1 MPPSHA
7 TRLEVGNFHRP
18 CLTVV
23 ARVEYGLQPFTAV
36 LRRVQCFA
44 VRKVTG
50 PVPED
55 FSRRRQPTARPC
67 RVAEPM
73 ARAPGHRSFQSQQAA
88 AISPMATS
96 QPTPLPDA
104 SLAKKDR
111 PPPLALSDN
120 ARKALL
126 QFDSRG
132 RLMRWLTRFS
142 MQKLAMWVQWTHFD
156 HRRVCSEREVNEV
169 LRMVTAST
177 TAPRCAVQL
186 IYHQLPS
193 RKPDCSGYRKLAARP
208 DDETRALLHACRL

>member
-1 MPPSHA
+1 
-7 TRLEVGNFHRP
+7 
-18 CLTVV
+18 
-23 ARVEYGLQPFTAV
+23 
-36 LRRVQCFA
+36 
-44 VRKVTG
+44 
-50 PVPED
+50 
-55 FSRRRQPTARPC
+55 
-67 RVAEPM
+67 M
-73 ARAPGHRSFQSQQAA
+73 ARALGHRSFQSQQAA
-88 AISPMATS
+88 VISPMATS

-169 LRMVTAST
+169 LRTVDCFDNRATLRRAVDQPPI
-177 TAPRCAVQL
+177 AVAQAGLQWVPQAGRPPR
-186 IYHQLPS
+186 
-193 RKPDCSGYRKLAARP
+193 
-208 DDETRALLHACRL
+208 

>member
-1 MPPSHA
+1 M
-7 TRLEVGNFHRP
+7 
-18 CLTVV
+18 
-23 ARVEYGLQPFTAV
+23 
-36 LRRVQCFA
+36 
-44 VRKVTG
+44 
-50 PVPED
+50 
-55 FSRRRQPTARPC
+55 
-67 RVAEPM
+67 
-73 ARAPGHRSFQSQQAA
+73 
-88 AISPMATS
+88 
-96 QPTPLPDA
+96 
-104 SLAKKDR
+104 
-111 PPPLALSDN
+111 SDN

-169 LRMVTAST
+169 LRTVTAST